1 MPSSFI
7 SEQIPQRP
15 KGGNIRRKVPFYQKR
30 WFLLFLLFCLIAG
43 VTSFLIV
50 MAFLKPLREIAEAM
64 PMDDLKKLEQPSVIH
79 DRKGEEVGL
88 IYVLNRRPIKI
99 EQVPKHFIEALTAEE
114 DSRFFQHGGV
124 DTIGVIRAI
133 WLNFKVGRQTQ
144 GASTLT
150 QQIARDVFKLKEMEM
165 EASKFSQYKRKIV
178 EAYVSS
184 RIEKTYSKS
193 DILEFYL
200 NRVYFG
206 SGNYGVQAAAQGYFG
221 KDVSQISVEESAS
234 LSCLLK
240 NPGGLNPRLHPKH
253 HVEQRNHVLDR
264 MYDEHFLTA
273 GDRDAFKQRPVIL
286 TPRSADIRL
295 SYVYDEIRQQAM
307 KIIGEDESVVGGFQI
322 YTTIDR
328 QLQKTAEEAV
338 RKRMADVE
346 KGPGYPN
353 QTYDQYHAILDDYR
367 RKLSAKAIS
376 PDTPKPQPEYL
387 QSAVLMIDNR
397 DGGILALV
405 GGRDFVDS
413 MYNRALKSRR
423 PTGTAFIPFVYATAF
438 QRPDYFPAVQ
448 LEDGPIDNRRVMI
461 GGLTGILGEWGTEQ
475 DETRYSDHIAARE
488 ALVESRNAAT
498 VRLGEKIGL
507 EPVKEL
513 VAKAG
518 IRSPMRDYASAFL
531 GASEARLDEVCL
543 AYSTFPNKGKR
554 PKEVSLIKRITDVKG
569 RVIFQVKDD
578 EDEMVSVM
586 DETAAYQTHTCL
598 EDALT
603 RGTGRTAYSEFG
615 LEKFPAAGKT
625 GTHYEFKDLWF
636 VGYTSAVTCGVWCG
650 FDQSKPVYTG
660 AFSNRIALPIW
671 ADAISATVKGYKPE
685 EFAPPSDAR
694 LVEVCKKSGLRA
706 TDACYEKISD
716 GHGGTKSMR
725 DTYQEVIRPKTVFE
739 LYCDQ
744 HTGGSLVESDFVP
757 KPSHDVTPLGGGAG
771 LSNVNVQAVMMTAPT
786 ILGFDPY
793 NSIQPAPLKAVPVN
807 DDGTAIKR
815 AEPVEDE
822 APTSAPLKIVPP
834 PPLKIE

>member
-7 SEQIPQRP
+7 SEQPPRP
-15 KGGNIRRKVPFYQKR
+15 RGGNTRRKVPFFQKR
-30 WFLLFLLFCLIAG
+30 WFVLFFLFCLVACVTG
-43 VTSFLIV
+43 VLIV
-50 MAFLKPLREIAEAM
+50 LAILKPLREMAEAL

-79 DRKGEEVGL
+79 DRKGEEVGR

-150 QQIARDVFKLKEMEM
+150 QQLARDVFKLKDMEM

-221 KDVSQISVEESAS
+221 KDISQINVEESAS

-240 NPGGLNPRLHPKH
+240 NPGGLNPRLHPQH
-253 HVEQRNHVLDR
+253 HIEQRNHVLDR
-264 MYDEHFLTA
+264 MHDEHFLTA
-273 GDRDAFKQRPVIL
+273 SDRDLYRQRPVIL

-338 RKRMADVE
+338 RKRMAEVE
-346 KGPGYPN
+346 KRPDYPN
-353 QTYDQYHAILDDYR
+353 QTYDQYHLILDDYR
-367 RKLSAKAIS
+367 KKLSTKAID
-376 PDTPKPQPEYL
+376 PDTPRPQPEYL
-387 QSAVLMIDNR
+387 QASVLMIDNR

-413 MYNRALKSRR
+413 MYNRALQSRR

-438 QRPDYFPAVQ
+438 QKPDYFPAVQ

-507 EPVKEL
+507 DPVKEL

-543 AYSTFPNKGKR
+543 AYSVFPNKGKR
-554 PKEVSLIKRITDVKG
+554 VKEVSLIKRITDLKG

-578 EDEMVSVM
+578 DDEMVSVM

-598 EDALT
+598 ADALT

-615 LEKFPAAGKT
+615 MDKFPAAGKT

-660 AFSNRIALPIW
+660 AYSNRIALPIW
-671 ADAISATVKGYKPE
+671 VDAISATVKSYKPE
-685 EFAPPSDAR
+685 QFAPPEDAR

-706 TDACYEKISD
+706 TDACYEKIPD
-716 GHGGTKSMR
+716 AHGGSKSIR
-725 DTYQEVIRPKTVFE
+725 DTYLEVLRPKTVFE

-744 HTGGSLVESDFVP
+744 HTGGLLTENDFVP
-757 KPSHDVTPLGGGAG
+757 KPTYDTTSLGMSVSHTNG
-771 LSNVNVQAVMMTAPT
+771 NVQAVMMTAPT
-786 ILGFDPY
+786 ILGIDPY
-793 NSIQPAPLKAVPVN
+793 NSYQPAPLKAEPVN
-807 DDGTAIKR
+807 EDGSVIKR
-815 AEPVEDE
+815 AEPVEEE
-822 APTSAPLKIVPP
+822 APKSAPLKIVPP